1 MLLEEYK
8 YRYAL
13 VPYEVAAKLGLGWRK
28 VTPEN
33 MVLLNQSELKEL
45 PGDTLEDKIADC
57 GGTVLTA
64 EKAAYLSKTTTF
76 SAFTPAA
83 PEDSVIPQLPLVP
96 ANPVEDKPTI
106 LPIHPDME
114 DQPTPLPL
122 LPEEEPKC

>member
-13 VPYEVAAKLGLGWRK
+13 VPYEVAARLGLGWRK

-45 PGDTLEDKIADC
+45 PGDTLEDKIAAC

-64 EKAAYLSKTTTF
+64 EEAAYLSKTTTF
-76 SAFTPAA
+76 SAYKPVVAEEPT
-83 PEDSVIPQLPLVP
+83 VPQMSLGP
-96 ANPVEDKPTI
+96 ANPVEDKPTTLPLHPGEEQDNPTV
-106 LPIHPDME
+106 LPIS
-114 DQPTPLPL
+114 
-122 LPEEEPKC
+122 PEEEC